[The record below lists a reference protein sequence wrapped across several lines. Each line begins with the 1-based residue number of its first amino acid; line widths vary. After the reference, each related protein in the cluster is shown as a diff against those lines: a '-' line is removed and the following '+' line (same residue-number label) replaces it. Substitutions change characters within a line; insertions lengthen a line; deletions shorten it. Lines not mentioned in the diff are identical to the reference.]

1 MTNPAMN
8 RVLTTPILI
17 VFGLAY
23 MVPLGIFTTYG
34 QVTVLSSGHLPI
46 AYIITLVMIFFTALS
61 YCRMSTMLPLSG
73 SAYSYT
79 QRTFGPV
86 LGFSIGWVQIL
97 DYLFLPIVNYVVL
110 GLYLH
115 EAFPAIPAWAFILT
129 SLVSVTALNFIGVKL
144 ITPVNLFL
152 IALQVV
158 FIGLFIFLSFKGA
171 DLSPANLI
179 EPLNPHMGEVGG
191 LLSGAAV
198 LCLAFLGF
206 DAIATMAEE
215 TKNASKTLPRAI
227 MLTVV
232 IAGTIFLIVS
242 YMSNLAYPEWQDFLD
257 VSRQD
262 TASLDVIGRVGEKS
276 GFGGKLLGDLFLAAY
291 LTGVYASAMTSQ
303 TSVSRI
309 LFAMGREGVLPR
321 KIFYNLHPK
330 FHTPH
335 LALICVATFSLI
347 ALFIPL
353 SLVVSMISFGALVA
367 FTAVNACVIKSHLFT
382 QTKENYNLKG
392 FLSYGLLPLIGMGL
406 TFWLWLSLDIHAM
419 TIGLLW
425 FALGMSYLLYIT
437 RFFKRPIPEIGHDE
451 IDEIIRAREEAE
463 EAASS

>member
-1 MTNPAMN
+1 MTNPAMS
-8 RVLTTPILI
+8 RVLTTPILV

-61 YCRMSTMLPLSG
+61 YCRMSTYLPLSG

-79 QRTFGPV
+79 QRTFGPIM
-86 LGFSIGWVQIL
+86 GFSIGWVQIL

-115 EAFPAIPAWAFILT
+115 EAFPMIPAWGFILGA
-129 SLVSVTALNFIGVKL
+129 LVSVTALNYIGVKL
-144 ITPVNLFL
+144 ITPINLFL

-158 FIGLFIFLSFKGA
+158 FIALFVFLSFKGA
-171 DLSPANLI
+171 DLSPANLL
-179 EPLNPHMGEVGG
+179 EPLTPHSGELGG

-198 LCLAFLGF
+198 LCLAFLGI

-215 TKNASKTLPRAI
+215 TKNASRTLPRAI
-227 MLTVV
+227 MLTVG
-232 IAGTIFLIVS
+232 IAGAIFLIVS
-242 YMSNLAYPEWQDFLD
+242 FASNVSYPEWQDFLD
-257 VSRQD
+257 ISRQD
-262 TASLDVIGRVGEKS
+262 TASLDVINRVGENS
-276 GFGGKLLGDLFLAAY
+276 GFGGKLLSDLFLAAY

-321 KIFYNLHPK
+321 KVFFNLHPK
-330 FHTPH
+330 FNTPH
-335 LALICVATFSLI
+335 LALLAVASFSLI

-353 SLVVSMISFGALVA
+353 NLVVSMISFGALVA
-367 FTAVNACVIKSHLFT
+367 FTSVNACVIKSHLFT
-382 QTKENYNLKG
+382 QLKENYNVKG
-392 FLSYGLLPLIGMGL
+392 FLSYGLLPLIGMCL
-406 TFWLWLSLDIHAM
+406 TIWLWINLDIHAM

-425 FALGMSYLLYIT
+425 FALGMSYLIYIT
-437 RFFKRPIPEIGHDE
+437 RFFKLPVPEIGHDE
-451 IDEIIRAREEAE
+451 IEEIIRAREED
-463 EAASS
+463 

>member
-8 RVLTTPILI
+8 RVLTTPVLI

-34 QVTVLSSGHLPI
+34 QVTVLSQGHLPI

-61 YCRMSTMLPLSG
+61 YCRMSTYLPLSG

-79 QRTFGPV
+79 QRTFGPII
-86 LGFSIGWVQIL
+86 GFSIGWVQIL

-115 EAFPAIPAWAFILT
+115 EAFPFIPAWGFILGA
-129 SLVSVTALNFIGVKL
+129 LISVTALNYIGVRL
-144 ITPVNLFL
+144 VTPINLFL
-152 IALQVV
+152 ITLQVI

-171 DLSPANLI
+171 DLTPENLI
-179 EPLNPHMGEVGG
+179 EPLNPSGNEMAG

-232 IAGTIFLIVS
+232 IAGAIFLMVS
-242 YMSNLAYPEWQDFLD
+242 FVSNISYPQWQDFIPID
-257 VSRQD
+257 RQD
-262 TASLDVIGRVGEKS
+262 TASLDVINRVGDKS
-276 GFGGKLLGDLFLAAY
+276 GFGGKLLSDLFLAAY

-335 LALICVATFSLI
+335 LALLCVATFSLI

-353 SLVVSMISFGALVA
+353 NLVVSMISFGALVA
-367 FTAVNACVIKSHLFT
+367 FTSVNACVIKSHLLT
-382 QTKENYNLKG
+382 QAKENYNIKG
-392 FLSYGLLPLIGMGL
+392 FLSYGVLPLIGMCL
-406 TFWLWLSLDIHAM
+406 TIWLWINLDIHAM
-419 TIGLLW
+419 TIGLIW
-425 FALGMSYLLYIT
+425 FTIGISYLLYIT
-437 RFFKRPIPEIGHDE
+437 KFFKQPVPEIGHDE
-451 IDEIIRAREEAE
+451 IDEIIRAREEDL
-463 EAASS
+463 

>member
-1 MTNPAMN
+1 MSQPAMN

-17 VFGLAY
+17 LFGLAY

-34 QVTVLSSGHLPI
+34 QVTYLSSGHLPI
-46 AYIITLVMIFFTALS
+46 AYIVTLVMIFFTALS
-61 YCRMSTMLPLSG
+61 YCRMSTLLPLSG
-73 SAYSYT
+73 SAYSYS
-79 QRTFGPV
+79 QRTFGSFI
-86 LGFSIGWVQIL
+86 GFSVGWVQVL

-115 EAFPAIPAWAFILT
+115 EAFPMIPAWGFILAC
-129 SLVSVTALNFIGVKL
+129 LISVTILNYIGVKL
-144 ITPVNLFL
+144 VTPVNLFL
-152 IALQVV
+152 ITLQVL
-158 FIGLFIFLSFKGA
+158 FIGLFIVLSLRSA
-171 DLSPANLI
+171 ELSPTNLLA
-179 EPLNPHMGEVGG
+179 PLTPQGDQLGG

-232 IAGTIFLIVS
+232 IAGAIFLVIS
-242 YMSNLAYPEWQDFLD
+242 YTANLSYPEWQDFALE
-257 VSRQD
+257 SRQE
-262 TASLDVIGRVGEKS
+262 TASLDIMNRVGEMS
-276 GFGGKLLGDLFLAAY
+276 HFGGKLLSDLFLATY

-321 KIFYNLHPK
+321 KVFYHLHPK

-347 ALFIPL
+347 SLIIPL
-353 SLVVSMISFGALVA
+353 NLVVSMISFGALVA
-367 FTAVNACVIKSHLFT
+367 FTSVNACVIKSHLFT
-382 QTKENYNLKG
+382 QNRENLHLKG
-392 FLSYGLLPLIGMGL
+392 IFSYGVLPACGMAL
-406 TFWLWLSLDIHAM
+406 TIWLWINLDGHAM

-425 FALGMSYLLYIT
+425 LGLGILYLMILT
-437 RFFKRPIPEIGHDE
+437 RFFKKPIPEIGHDE
-451 IDEIIRAREEAE
+451 IDAIIEKRLEQ
-463 EAASS
+463 

>member
-61 YCRMSTMLPLSG
+61 YCRMSTLLPLSG

-79 QRTFGPV
+79 QRTFGPFI
-86 LGFSIGWVQIL
+86 GFSIGWVQIL

-115 EAFPAIPAWAFILT
+115 EAFPMIPTWGFILV
-129 SLVSVTALNFIGVKL
+129 SLVSVTALNYIGVKL
-144 ITPVNLFL
+144 ITPINLFL
-152 IALQVV
+152 IALQVI
-158 FIGLFIFLSFKGA
+158 FIGLFIVLSFKGA
-171 DLSPANLI
+171 ELSPGDLI
-179 EPLNPHMGEVGG
+179 EPIKPHMGELSG

-215 TKNASKTLPRAI
+215 TKDASKTLPRAI
-227 MLTVV
+227 MLTVA
-232 IAGTIFLIVS
+232 IAGAIFLIVS
-242 YMSNLAYPEWQDFLD
+242 YAANLAYPEWQDFLD
-257 VSRQD
+257 PAKQD
-262 TASLDVIGRVGEKS
+262 TASLDIMGRVGENA
-276 GFGGKLLGDLFLAAY
+276 GFGGKFLSDLFLAAY

-321 KIFYNLHPK
+321 KVFYTLHPK
-330 FHTPH
+330 FNTPH

-347 ALFIPL
+347 SLFIPL

-382 QTKENYNLKG
+382 QLKENHNIKG
-392 FLSYGLLPLIGMGL
+392 FLSYGLLPLIGMSL
-406 TFWLWLSLDIHAM
+406 TIWLWLSLDIHAM

-425 FALGMSYLLYIT
+425 FALGISYLLYIT

-451 IDEIIRAREEAE
+451 IDEIIRAREEE
-463 EAASS
+463 VDLK

>member
-8 RVLTTPILI
+8 RVLTTPVLI

-34 QVTVLSSGHLPI
+34 QVTVLSQGHLPI
-46 AYIITLVMIFFTALS
+46 AYIITLIMIFFTALS
-61 YCRMSTMLPLSG
+61 YCRMSTYLPLSG

-79 QRTFGPV
+79 QRTFGPII
-86 LGFSIGWVQIL
+86 GFSIGWVQIL

-115 EAFPAIPAWAFILT
+115 EAFPVIPAWGFILGA
-129 SLVSVTALNFIGVKL
+129 LVSVTALNYIGVKL
-144 ITPVNLFL
+144 VTPINLFL
-152 IALQVV
+152 ITLQVI

-179 EPLNPHMGEVGG
+179 EPLNPSGHEMAG

-215 TKNASKTLPRAI
+215 TKNASRTLPKAI

-232 IAGTIFLIVS
+232 IAGAIFLIVS
-242 YMSNLAYPEWQDFLD
+242 FVSNISYPEWQDFIPID
-257 VSRQD
+257 RQD
-262 TASLDVIGRVGEKS
+262 TASLDVINRVGDQS
-276 GFGGKLLGDLFLAAY
+276 GFGGKLLSDLFLAAY

-353 SLVVSMISFGALVA
+353 NLVVSMISFGALVA

-382 QTKENYNLKG
+382 QAKENYNLKG
-392 FLSYGLLPLIGMGL
+392 FLSYGLLPLIGMCL
-406 TFWLWLSLDIHAM
+406 TIWLWINLDIHAM
-419 TIGLLW
+419 TIGLIW
-425 FALGMSYLLYIT
+425 FALGMLYLLYIT
-437 RFFKRPIPEIGHDE
+437 KFFRQPVPEIGHDE
-451 IDEIIRAREEAE
+451 IDEIIRAREEA
-463 EAASS
+463 

>member
-34 QVTVLSSGHLPI
+34 QVTVLSQGHLPI
-46 AYIITLVMIFFTALS
+46 TYIVTLVMIFFTALS
-61 YCRMSTMLPLSG
+61 YCRMSTFLPLSG

-79 QRTFGPV
+79 QRTFGSIT
-86 LGFSIGWVQIL
+86 GFSIGWVQIL

-115 EAFPAIPAWAFILT
+115 EAFPAIPAWGFILGA
-129 SLVSVTALNFIGVKL
+129 LVSVTALNYIGVKL
-144 ITPVNLFL
+144 VTPINLFL
-152 IALQVV
+152 IALQVI
-158 FIGLFIFLSFKGA
+158 FIGLFLFLSFKGA
-171 DLSPANLI
+171 DLSPENLLK
-179 EPLNPHMGEVGG
+179 PLNPSKNEMAG
-191 LLSGAAV
+191 LFSGAAV

-232 IAGTIFLIVS
+232 IAGTIFLLVS
-242 YMSNLAYPEWQDFLD
+242 FAANVAYPEWQDFLEI
-257 VSRQD
+257 SKQD
-262 TASLDVIGRVGEKS
+262 TASLDVMNRVGENS
-276 GFGGKLLGDLFLAAY
+276 GFGGKLLGDLFLATY

-321 KIFYNLHPK
+321 KIFYTLHPK

-335 LALICVATFSLI
+335 LALICVASFSLI

-353 SLVVSMISFGALVA
+353 NLVVSMISFGALVA

-382 QTKENYNLKG
+382 QTRENFHFTG
-392 FLSYGLLPLIGMGL
+392 ILSYGILPLIGMCL
-406 TFWLWLSLDIHAM
+406 TTWLWINLDIHAM
-419 TIGLLW
+419 TIGLIW
-425 FALGMSYLLYIT
+425 FGMGILYLLYIT
-437 RFFKRPIPEIGHDE
+437 KFFKQPVPEIGHDE
-451 IDEIIRAREEAE
+451 IDEIIRAREEE
-463 EAASS
+463 L

>member
-34 QVTVLSSGHLPI
+34 QVTVLSHGHLPI

-61 YCRMSTMLPLSG
+61 YCRMSTFLPLSG

-86 LGFSIGWVQIL
+86 IGFSIGWVQIL

-115 EAFPAIPAWAFILT
+115 EAFPTIPAWSFILGA
-129 SLVSVTALNFIGVKL
+129 LVSVTALNYIGVRL
-144 ITPVNLFL
+144 ITPINLFL
-152 IALQVV
+152 ITLQVV
-158 FIGLFIFLSFKGA
+158 FIGLFIFLSFNGA
-171 DLSPANLI
+171 DLSPSNLI
-179 EPLNPHMGEVGG
+179 EPLNPTGNDMAG

-227 MLTVV
+227 MLTVA
-232 IAGTIFLIVS
+232 IAGGIFLIVS
-242 YMSNLAYPEWQDFLD
+242 FVSNISYPQWQDFIPID
-257 VSRQD
+257 RQD
-262 TASLDVIGRVGEKS
+262 TASLDVINRVGENS
-276 GFGGKLLGDLFLAAY
+276 GFGGKLLSDLFLAAY

-321 KIFYNLHPK
+321 KVFYNLHPK

-335 LALICVATFSLI
+335 LALICVAAFSLI

-353 SLVVSMISFGALVA
+353 NLVVSMISFGALVA
-367 FTAVNACVIKSHLFT
+367 FTSVNACVIKSHLFT
-382 QTKENYNLKG
+382 QAKENYNLKG
-392 FLSYGLLPLIGMGL
+392 FLSYGLLPLIGMCL
-406 TFWLWLSLDIHAM
+406 TIWLWINLDSHAM
-419 TIGLLW
+419 TIGLIW
-425 FALGMSYLLYIT
+425 FALGMSYLIYIT
-437 RFFKRPIPEIGHDE
+437 KFFKQPVPEIGHDE
-451 IDEIIRAREEAE
+451 IDEIIRAREEDE
-463 EAASS
+463 

>member
-1 MTNPAMN
+1 MTIPAMN

-34 QVTVLSSGHLPI
+34 QVTVLSQGHLPI
-46 AYIITLVMIFFTALS
+46 AYIITLIMIFFTALS
-61 YCRMSTMLPLSG
+61 YCRMSTFLPLSG

-86 LGFSIGWVQIL
+86 IGFSVGWVQIL

-115 EAFPAIPAWAFILT
+115 EAFPLIPAWAFILG
-129 SLVSVTALNFIGVKL
+129 SLISVTALNYIGVRL
-144 ITPVNLFL
+144 VTPINLFL
-152 IALQVV
+152 IALQVI
-158 FIGLFIFLSFKGA
+158 FIALFLFLSFKGA

-179 EPLNPHMGEVGG
+179 APLNPSGHQISG
-191 LLSGAAV
+191 LFSGAAV

-227 MLTVV
+227 MLTVI
-232 IAGTIFLIVS
+232 IAGTIFLVVS
-242 YMSNLAYPEWQDFLD
+242 YASNLSYPMWQDFIDLN
-257 VSRQD
+257 RQD
-262 TASLDVIGRVGEKS
+262 TASLDVITRVGEAS
-276 GFGGKLLGDLFLAAY
+276 HFGGSLLADLFLAAY

-321 KIFYNLHPK
+321 KIFYNLHPR

-353 SLVVSMISFGALVA
+353 NLVVSMISFGALVA
-367 FTAVNACVIKSHLFT
+367 FTAVNACVIKSHLLT
-382 QTKENYNLKG
+382 HTKENYHLKG

-406 TFWLWLSLDIHAM
+406 TIWLWINLDMHAM

-425 FALGMSYLLYIT
+425 FMIGISYLLYIT
-437 RFFKRPIPEIGHDE
+437 KFFKQPIPEIGHDE
-451 IDEIIRAREEAE
+451 IDAIIKAQEEE
-463 EAASS
+463 TTK

>member
-34 QVTVLSSGHLPI
+34 QVTVLSHGHLPI

-61 YCRMSTMLPLSG
+61 YCRMSTFLPLSG

-86 LGFSIGWVQIL
+86 IGFSIGWVQIL

-115 EAFPAIPAWAFILT
+115 EAFPAIPAWSFILGA
-129 SLVSVTALNFIGVKL
+129 LISVTALNYIGVRL
-144 ITPVNLFL
+144 ITPINLFL

-158 FIGLFIFLSFKGA
+158 FIGLFILLSFNGT
-171 DLSPANLI
+171 DLSPSNLI
-179 EPLNPHMGEVGG
+179 EPLNPTGNDMAG

-227 MLTVV
+227 MLTVA
-232 IAGTIFLIVS
+232 IAGGIFLIVS
-242 YMSNLAYPEWQDFLD
+242 FVSNISYPQWQDFIPID
-257 VSRQD
+257 RQD
-262 TASLDVIGRVGEKS
+262 TASLDVINRVGENS
-276 GFGGKLLGDLFLAAY
+276 GFGGKLLSDLFLAAY

-321 KIFYNLHPK
+321 KVFYNLHPK

-335 LALICVATFSLI
+335 LALICVAAFSLI

-353 SLVVSMISFGALVA
+353 NLVVSMISFGALVA
-367 FTAVNACVIKSHLFT
+367 FTSVNACVIKSHLFT
-382 QTKENYNLKG
+382 QAKENYNLKG
-392 FLSYGLLPLIGMGL
+392 FLSYGLLPLIGMCL
-406 TFWLWLSLDIHAM
+406 TIWLWINLDSHAM
-419 TIGLLW
+419 TIGLIW
-425 FALGMSYLLYIT
+425 FALGMSYLIYIT
-437 RFFKRPIPEIGHDE
+437 KFFKQPVPEIGHDE
-451 IDEIIRAREEAE
+451 IDEIIRAREEDE
-463 EAASS
+463 